1 MKKMIIAAA
10 AVAAM
15 TLTAPAFAQSAQS
28 ASDPSTP
35 AAGTKTAANPAATGS
50 EQPNSNVQGSTSW
63 AREQPS
69 TNAYGQSATNDNAQ
83 AAENNARRDA
93 ERR

>member
-1 MKKMIIAAA
+1 MKIMITAA
-10 AVAAM
+10 AVAALA
-15 TLTAPAFAQSAQS
+15 LTAPAYAQSAQS

-50 EQPNSNVQGSTSW
+50 EQPNSNVQGSTSL

-69 TNAYGQSATNDNAQ
+69 TNAYGQSATTDNERAV
-83 AAENNARRDA
+83 ENLARRDA
-93 ERR
+93 DR